1 MLAGK
6 TVIERVSNQVEK
18 SIGDV
23 YVAIGEPLGDGAW
36 ALRVHIK
43 PFVRWIWLGAALM
56 ALGGFVTAADRRFRN
71 HRKSE
76 ATPA

>member
-1 MLAGK
+1 ML
-6 TVIERVSNQVEK
+6 
-18 SIGDV
+18 GDV

-36 ALRVHIK
+36 SLRVHIK

-71 HRKSE
+71 HKTSE
-76 ATPA
+76 ARPA